1 MERALSLF
9 IYRHL
14 SPELERVT
22 ERLFE
27 EGVNIQVLDSLD
39 EEFLKE
45 QDPPIA
51 LLVSEQSP
59 ELKEILTEMSNW
71 WPVIT
76 ANSWKDINQKGI
88 LSLPNN
94 ISAAEAKDLIINFS
108 FDWWAKKRSAKKLKV
123 KALDLVR
130 PKNLHNF
137 SIEDYFSNEKE
148 KTFIRSALEGK
159 PVRFINFLKRGF
171 LVANKVFEEQ
181 PMQDTLNASL
191 CNFCF
196 SLAYLSHPV
205 GGDSIFDLA
214 GETKGLA
221 LASRL
226 KDTALMVSIKVKNS
240 EVVDN
245 LRKISNFLEDPS
257 TELPYIAQATVITHE
272 FLQRA
277 FSSGRLRPNGAYI
290 FLKTI
295 EMLEN
300 FNQELLEQF
309 SSFVVS
315 ILSEKVSKVLISPR
329 GLSKEQIKRIFHI
342 VNEPPREDELV
353 VGLNQLQ
360 EGVCL
365 ARPIVSWDGQKLVIE
380 NTILN
385 REIIKKLWSL
395 AALVPVLDP
404 VIKRGPKEPN

>member
-9 IYRHL
+9 IYGHL

-27 EGVNIQVLDSLD
+27 EGANIQVLDSLD

-45 QDPPIA
+45 QEPPIA

-59 ELKEILTEMSNW
+59 ELKEVLLKMSNW

-76 ANSWKDINQKGI
+76 TSFCKEISQKGI
-88 LSLPNN
+88 LNLPNN
-94 ISAAEAKDLIINFS
+94 LSAAEARDLIINFS
-108 FDWWAKKRSAKKLKV
+108 IDWWTKKPSIKKLKV
-123 KALDLVR
+123 KAVDLVR
-130 PKNLHNF
+130 PKNLHHF

-159 PVRFINFLKRGF
+159 PARVINFLKRGF

-181 PMQDTLNASL
+181 PTQDILNASL

-196 SLAYLSHPV
+196 SLAFLSHPV
-205 GGDSIFDLA
+205 SGESIFDLA
-214 GETKGLA
+214 GETKGIA

-245 LRKISNFLEDPS
+245 LHRISHFLEDPC

-272 FLQRA
+272 FLQKA
-277 FSSGRLRPNGAYI
+277 LPSGRLRPNGAYI

-295 EMLEN
+295 ENLEN
-300 FNQELLEQF
+300 FNPELLEQF

-342 VNEPPREDELV
+342 VNEPPREDEQI
-353 VGLNQLQ
+353 VGLNELQ

-404 VIKRGPKEPN
+404 VIKRGPKEPS